1 MSQSSRDAKFKSAK
15 TEVMSY
21 MNTHE
26 TDSPSCRPLPS
37 LMIILALVSLILI
50 LQHSGL
56 ARFVTYENMEKLSTF
71 VQSTGAW
78 GPMVYILFCIVAS
91 LLFCP
96 GIPMLLLATPFGAL
110 YGTIYAEIGLTL
122 GASASFLLARYTL
135 RSYVE
140 DYAKRN
146 PMFHK
151 IDDGVKRESWR
162 MVMFT
167 RLVPVFPFN
176 IQNFAYGLTGVRFWT
191 FAMVSGI
198 CMLPA
203 IAAYVFA
210 GGSLISGQGDAKK
223 TLIYL
228 AVGGVLF
235 VLISFLPKLI
245 GKWLGSSVTIEDLK
259 KYGTTRYCCDSTAG
273 EGE

>member
-1 MSQSSRDAKFKSAK
+1 
-15 TEVMSY
+15 
-21 MNTHE
+21 MNNHG
-26 TDSPSCRPLPS
+26 TDSPSFRPLPS
-37 LMIILALVSLILI
+37 LLIILALISLILI

-56 ARFVTYENMEKLSTF
+56 ARFATRDNIEKMSAF

-78 GPMVYILFCIVAS
+78 GPVVYILFCIVAS

-96 GIPMLLLATPFGAL
+96 GIPMLLLATPFGVL
-110 YGTIYAEIGLTL
+110 HGTIYAEIGLTL

-135 RSYVE
+135 RSFIE
-140 DYAKRN
+140 SYAKRN
-146 PMFHK
+146 PMFQK
-151 IDDGVKRESWR
+151 IDDGVKREGWR

-176 IQNFAYGLTGVRFWT
+176 IQNFAYGLTGVRFLT
-191 FAMVSGI
+191 FAIVSGI

-210 GGSLISGQGDAKK
+210 GGSLISGRGDVKK

-245 GKWLGSSVTIEDLK
+245 GKWFRPAAAIEDRK
-259 KYGTTRYCCDSTAG
+259 KYPGSQ
-273 EGE
+273 

>member
-1 MSQSSRDAKFKSAK
+1 MK
-15 TEVMSY
+15 
-21 MNTHE
+21 
-26 TDSPSCRPLPS
+26 TDSPSFRPLPS
-37 LMIILALVSLILI
+37 LLILLALVSLILI

-56 ARFVTYENMEKLSTF
+56 ARFATRENVEKISAL

-78 GPMVYILFCIVAS
+78 GPMVYILFCIAAS

-96 GIPMLLLATPFGAL
+96 GIPMLLLAIPFGAL
-110 YGTIYAEIGLTL
+110 YGTIYAGIGLTL

-135 RSYVE
+135 RSFIE
-140 DYAKRN
+140 GYAKRN
-146 PMFHK
+146 SMFQK
-151 IDDGVKRESWR
+151 IDDGVKREGWR

-191 FAMVSGI
+191 FAIVSGI
-198 CMLPA
+198 CMLPG

-210 GGSLISGQGDAKK
+210 GGSLISGRGDAKK

-228 AVGGVLF
+228 VVGGVLF

-245 GKWLGSSVTIEDLK
+245 RKWFGPSATMEDPK
-259 KYGTTRYCCDSTAG
+259 
-273 EGE
+273 